1 MIRKLNFKF
10 FIILHWYSRNS
21 KICIRVLYMKQTW
34 NSLSKF
40 SIWMKLC
47 DFTNSN
53 WWIKL
58 SGIRWSKMMIFSI
71 SQLWLNNIL
80 IFKFYKIFSLTFKG
94 FLLELFMVLIVV
106 NLCLAIERICYFMHL
121 LPLLL
126 FIFQTVPLC
135 NCSIK

>member
-34 NSLSKF
+34 NTLSKL

-58 SGIRWSKMMIFSI
+58 SGIRWRLKWWFLVFPNFDLITFWFLRLQDIFFNF
-71 SQLWLNNIL
+71 QR
-80 IFKFYKIFSLTFKG
+80 IFAWTFH
-94 FLLELFMVLIVV
+94 IVNCG

-121 LPLLL
+121 FPLLL
-126 FIFQTVPLC
+126 FIFQTIPLC
-135 NCSIK
+135 DCSIK

>member
-34 NSLSKF
+34 NSLSKL

-80 IFKFYKIFSLTFKG
+80 ILRLQDIFFNFQRIFAWTF
-94 FLLELFMVLIVV
+94 LIVHCGKPV
-106 NLCLAIERICYFMHL
+106 FSNWKN
-121 LPLLL
+121 LLL
-126 FIFQTVPLC
+126 YASVPFASVYFSNSSTLRL
-135 NCSIK
+135 

>member
-21 KICIRVLYMKQTW
+21 KIWIRVLYMKQTW
-34 NSLSKF
+34 NSLSKL

-58 SGIRWSKMMIFSI
+58 CGIRWSKMMIFSI

-80 IFKFYKIFSLTFKG
+80 IWLQDIFFNFQRIFAWTFH
-94 FLLELFMVLIVV
+94 IVNCGKPV
-106 NLCLAIERICYFMHL
+106 FSSWKN
-121 LPLLL
+121 LLL
-126 FIFQTVPLC
+126 YASVPFA
-135 NCSIK
+135 SVYF